1 MQSSSGYAIALG
13 LSSALLACLVLIL
26 AMPILRTPSHQAF
39 KNVGENAIVAYCS
52 TPHSIC
58 VTRMD
63 RTAGQWS
70 TVRVKLK
77 GCTFGFQVDILKSGH
92 LVIHDTHGATQVI
105 ERGGKGQSTS
115 IDWHQISGTEFCFDR
130 VSYIGTLR
138 GLPSFFYKTIG
149 CNSTNRRSGLV
160 SFDTETGRLL
170 NPYQARSREVID
182 HVLGAFSTGL
192 IIQGHTTNEAPK
204 NSRARMDNEERT
216 AVKHNFLAFIN
227 RNGSE
232 LWRTSISSNLVL
244 SQAKL
249 SIDMKK
255 LGLIASRRK
264 GHVTT
269 PTVGEREVWVVGAQ
283 SGEVLADVD
292 LPPSTSTPI
301 PVSPG
306 LGTILTCYDP
316 GFCYWTSASELVFIS
331 AGLSGILDTQR
342 PEAEGG
348 KELSSTR
355 YELLDSTPRL
365 RESYD
370 AITSMLI
377 DARPVTLPTTRIANG
392 VFLHLSREGE
402 LFGSDN
408 HNRDFGIKDVRDFEV
423 IPVGNF

>member
-1 MQSSSGYAIALG
+1 LIGIRFQAQSSVSIAY
-13 LSSALLACLVLIL
+13 LISE
-26 AMPILRTPSHQAF
+26 PSEDYRLF
-39 KNVGENAIVAYCS
+39 S
-52 TPHSIC
+52 T
-58 VTRMD
+58 
-63 RTAGQWS
+63 
-70 TVRVKLK
+70 
-77 GCTFGFQVDILKSGH
+77 
-92 LVIHDTHGATQVI
+92 
-105 ERGGKGQSTS
+105 
-115 IDWHQISGTEFCFDR
+115 
-130 VSYIGTLR
+130 
-138 GLPSFFYKTIG
+138 KTIG

-408 HNRDFGIKDVRDFEV
+408 HNRDFRIKDVRVVPATLLAGGPEGRSVALEDPVQDGTAWIAAKDRAAGSLGLEFAYGDHAYEV
-423 IPVGNF
+423 ARHPGVFRISSSRSGGHRHREGAN